1 MFESSS
7 RYYRIETTTLTL
19 ADGRTLSYK
28 RRRFLPQGNKLPLL
42 LEVTLNE
49 GDRLDLLTART
60 LGDPEQFWRLAD
72 ANDAMNPPE
81 LESESGRRLRVPI
94 PQVEK

>member
-1 MFESSS
+1 MFESAS
-7 RYYRIETTTLTL
+7 RYYSIETATLTL

-28 RRRFLPQGNKLPLL
+28 RRRFLPQGKKLPLL

-72 ANDAMNPPE
+72 ANDTMNPPE
-81 LESESGRRLRVPI
+81 LESEAGRRLRVPV

>member
-1 MFESSS
+1 MFESTS
-7 RYYRIETTTLTL
+7 RYYRIETTSLTL

-28 RRRFLPQGNKLPLL
+28 RRRFLPQGTQLPLL
-42 LEVTLNE
+42 VEVTVNE

-60 LGDPEQFWRLAD
+60 LGDPQQFWRVAD
-72 ANDAMNPPE
+72 ANDTMNPPD
-81 LESESGRRLRVPI
+81 LEAEAGRRLRVPV